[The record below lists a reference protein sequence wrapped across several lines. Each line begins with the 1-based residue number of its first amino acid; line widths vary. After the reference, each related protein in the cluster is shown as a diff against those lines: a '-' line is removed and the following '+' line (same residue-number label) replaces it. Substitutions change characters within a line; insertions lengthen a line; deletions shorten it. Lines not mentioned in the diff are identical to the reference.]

1 MKKNLSLKILA
12 LVAAILLWLQQSLLK
27 EHTAEISFPLKFENV
42 PKNYVILAN
51 NLSDIPVLVK
61 SRGMN
66 IIFLKKSNCFF
77 RINAANFHFGENK
90 INLGKD
96 DLIFS
101 SKKKIEIIEI
111 KKKSFKIYLDKII
124 TKSVP
129 IKIVFA
135 TSKDEEFFLKNKIVN
150 INQNV
155 KIKGPATILSKVKR
169 VKTTAISRKM
179 LKNDKIIADL
189 ISPDSKVQLLK
200 KKITLNVTQL
210 RIISKT
216 ISLIPVRY
224 SLKENISIIPQKVSA
239 MVQGPENIVKKLNN
253 RNIIA
258 SIKTEKI
265 KKNDFVTVD
274 FNLPAGVKLLE
285 YTPQKIQ
292 IIRNKK

>member
-12 LVAAILLWLQQSLLK
+12 LVVAILLWLQQSLLK

-179 LKNDKIIADL
+179 LKNVSRFKGATF
-189 ISPDSKVQLLK
+189 K
-200 KKITLNVTQL
+200 
-210 RIISKT
+210 
-216 ISLIPVRY
+216 
-224 SLKENISIIPQKVSA
+224 KENHAKCHSIANHFQ
-239 MVQGPENIVKKLNN
+239 
-253 RNIIA
+253 
-258 SIKTEKI
+258 
-265 KKNDFVTVD
+265 NDFFDSRSLFAQRKHLDYSSKSVGNGSRT
-274 FNLPAGVKLLE
+274 
-285 YTPQKIQ
+285 
-292 IIRNKK
+292 